1 MASVTSLTASVH
13 QRLAT
18 ALSATL
24 PTADAD
30 PLLRRSDRADYQ
42 ANGILAL
49 AKKAKANPRELATQ
63 VVARVESG
71 ELIGEIEVSGP
82 GFLNITLT
90 DRAITQNLAAR
101 YADDTGRLGVPT
113 AERPGTT
120 VIDYAQ
126 PNVAKEMHVGHL
138 RSAVIGDAV
147 VQILEF
153 TGENVV
159 RRHHIGDWG
168 TQFGMLIQYLD
179 EHPHELDHK
188 DARVSGEEAMSNLD
202 RLYKAARKLFDSDEE
217 FKTRARRRVVDLQA
231 GDPHTLATWQKFVDE
246 SKIYFFSVFEKLDM
260 EVRDA
265 DIVGESGY
273 NDMLDETCRL
283 LEESGVAVR
292 SEGAL
297 CVFFD
302 DVKGPDGNPV
312 PLIVKKSDG
321 GYGYAATD
329 LSAIRDRVFHLKA
342 NSLLYVVD
350 ARQSL
355 HFKMVFET
363 ARRAGWLNDDDVKAF
378 QLAFGTV
385 LGKDGK
391 PFKTREGETIRL
403 VDLLD
408 EAIDRATAVVREKA
422 EKVGLTEEEIVE
434 NGRYVGIGAVKY
446 ADLSTSAVRD
456 YKFDLDQM
464 VSLNGDT
471 SVYLQY
477 AYARIQSILRK
488 AGEAG
493 PAAHPELELAPAERA
508 LGLHLDQ
515 FGEAVAEVAESYEP
529 HKLAAY
535 LFRLAT
541 LLTSFYD
548 QCPVLKAESPAQV
561 ENRLFLVDLTAR
573 TLHRGMALLA
583 TRTPSPHAP
592 PPGYRPPA
600 AGRVALRHPR
610 PGRCRCLPLQS
621 LAWRPFPIRCPS
633 WRPTRAGVCSG
644 LNSRFRRGG

>member
-1 MASVTSLTASVH
+1 MASVTSLSDSVH
-13 QRLAT
+13 QRLAA
-18 ALSATL
+18 ALSAAL
-24 PTADAD
+24 PQAGSAD
-30 PLLRRSDRADYQ
+30 PLLRRSDRADFQ

-49 AKKAKANPRELATQ
+49 AKKEKANPRELATQ
-63 VVARVESG
+63 VVSGVESG
-71 ELIGEIEVSGP
+71 ELIKDVEVSGP
-82 GFLNITLT
+82 GFLNVTLT
-90 DRAITQNLAAR
+90 DGAITRNLAAR
-101 YADDTGRLGVPT
+101 YADDTGRLGVPQ
-113 AERPGTT
+113 AEQPGTT

-147 VQILEF
+147 VRLLEF
-153 TGENVV
+153 TGENVI

-168 TQFGMLIQYLD
+168 TQFGMLIQYLE

-188 DARVSGEEAMSNLD
+188 ADAASGEEAMSNLD
-202 RLYKAARKLFDSDEE
+202 RLYKAARKLFDADEE

-231 GDPHTLATWQKFVDE
+231 GDPQTLAMWQKFVDE

-260 EVRDA
+260 EIRDE

-273 NDMLDETCRL
+273 NDMLAETCRL

-302 DVKGPDGNPV
+302 DIKGPDGNPV
-312 PLIVKKSDG
+312 PLIVQKSDG

-329 LSAIRDRVFHLKA
+329 LSAIRDRVFNLKA
-342 NSLLYVVD
+342 NSIIYVVD

-363 ARRAGWLNDDDVKAF
+363 ARKAGWLGDDVKAH

-391 PFKTREGETIRL
+391 PFKTREGETVRL

-408 EAIDRATAVVREKA
+408 EAIDRASAVVREKA
-422 EKVGLTEEEIVE
+422 QDLSEEEIAE
-434 NGRYVGIGAVKY
+434 RGTQVGVGAVKY
-446 ADLSTSAVRD
+446 ADLSTSANRD

-488 AGEAG
+488 AGASR
-493 PAAHPELELAPAERA
+493 PAAHPELELHEAERA
-508 LGLHLDQ
+508 LGLHADS
-515 FGEAVAEVAESYEP
+515 FAATVAEAATEYAP

-535 LFRLAT
+535 LYQLASLYT
-541 LLTSFYD
+541 TFYD
-548 QCPVLKAESPAQV
+548 KCPVLKAETPEQI
-561 ENRLFLVDLTAR
+561 ENRLFLCDVTAR
-573 TLHRGMALLA
+573 TLHRGMALLGI
-583 TRTPSPHAP
+583 RTPE
-592 PPGYRPPA
+592 R
-600 AGRVALRHPR
+600 L
-610 PGRCRCLPLQS
+610 
-621 LAWRPFPIRCPS
+621 
-633 WRPTRAGVCSG
+633 
-644 LNSRFRRGG
+644 

>member
-1 MASVTSLTASVH
+1 MASVTSLSHSVEQH
-13 QRLAT
+13 LSSAI
-18 ALSATL
+18 SATL
-24 PTADAD
+24 PEASAD
-30 PLLRRSDRADYQ
+30 PLLRRSDRADFQ

-63 VVARVESG
+63 VVANVVAG
-71 ELIGEIEVSGP
+71 DVIKEIEVSGP
-82 GFLNITLT
+82 GFLNVTIT
-90 DRAITQNLAAR
+90 DRAITENLAAR
-101 YADDTGRLGVPT
+101 YADTERLGVP
-113 AERPGTT
+113 RSPQPGTT

-138 RSAVIGDAV
+138 RSAVIGDATV
-147 VQILEF
+147 RMLEF
-153 TGENVV
+153 TGESVV

-188 DARVSGEEAMSNLD
+188 DAQVSGEEAMSNLD
-202 RLYKAARKLFDSDEE
+202 RLYKAARKLFDADEE

-231 GDPHTLATWQKFVDE
+231 GDPHTLAIWQKFVDE

-260 EVRDA
+260 EIRDA

-273 NDMLDETCRL
+273 NDMLAETCRL

-297 CVFFD
+297 CVFFE

-312 PLIVKKSDG
+312 PLIVQKSDG

-329 LSAIRDRVFHLKA
+329 LSAIRDRVFDIKA
-342 NSLLYVVD
+342 STLLYVVD

-363 ARRAGWLNDDDVKAF
+363 ARRAGWLNDQVKAH

-391 PFKTREGETIRL
+391 PFKTREGETVKL

-408 EAIDRATAVVREKA
+408 EAVDRATAVVRDKA
-422 EKVGLTEEEIVE
+422 EKVGLSEQEIEE

-477 AYARIQSILRK
+477 AYARVQSILRK
-488 AGEAG
+488 AGEAR
-493 PAAHPELELAPAERA
+493 PVAHPELELAPAERA

-515 FGEAVAEVAESYEP
+515 FGETVAEAAAEYAP

-535 LFRLAT
+535 LYQLASH
-541 LLTSFYD
+541 LTTFYD
-548 QCPVLKAESPAQV
+548 QCHVLSPDNAPEVV
-561 ENRLFLVDLTAR
+561 ENRLLLVDLTAR
-573 TLHRGMALLA
+573 TLRRGMALLGI
-583 TRTPSPHAP
+583 RTPE
-592 PPGYRPPA
+592 R
-600 AGRVALRHPR
+600 L
-610 PGRCRCLPLQS
+610 
-621 LAWRPFPIRCPS
+621 
-633 WRPTRAGVCSG
+633 
-644 LNSRFRRGG
+644 

>member
-1 MASVTSLTASVH
+1 MASVTSLSDNVQQHLAS
-13 QRLAT
+13 

-24 PTADAD
+24 PEAAGAD
-30 PLLRRSDRADYQ
+30 PLLRRSDRADFQ

-63 VVARVESG
+63 VVSQVVTG
-71 ELIGEIEVSGP
+71 DVIKDVEVSGP
-82 GFLNITLT
+82 GFLNITIA
-90 DRAITQNLAAR
+90 DKAITGNLAAR
-101 YADDTGRLGVPT
+101 YADETGRLGVPY
-113 AERPGTT
+113 AEQPGTT

-138 RSAVIGDAV
+138 RSAVIGDSV
-147 VQILEF
+147 VQLLEF

-188 DARVSGEEAMSNLD
+188 DARVTGEEAMSNLD
-202 RLYKAARKLFDSDEE
+202 RLYKAARKKFDSDEE

-231 GDPHTLATWQKFVDE
+231 GDEHTLAMWQRFVDE

-260 EVRDA
+260 EIRDA

-273 NDMLDETCRL
+273 NDMLAETCRL

-302 DVKGPDGNPV
+302 DIKGPDGNPV
-312 PLIVKKSDG
+312 PLIVQKSDG

-329 LSAIRDRVFHLKA
+329 LSAIRDRVFNLKA
-342 NSLLYVVD
+342 NTLLYVVD
-350 ARQSL
+350 ARQAL
-355 HFKMVFET
+355 HFRMVFET
-363 ARRAGWLNDDDVKAF
+363 ARRAGWLNDDVTAV

-391 PFKTREGETIRL
+391 PFKTREGETVRL

-408 EAIDRATAVVREKA
+408 EAIDRASAVVREKA
-422 EKVGLTEEEIVE
+422 QDLSEEEIAE
-434 NGRYVGIGAVKY
+434 RGAQVGIGAVKY
-446 ADLSTSAVRD
+446 ADLSTSANRD

-488 AGEAG
+488 AGEVS
-493 PAAHPELELAPAERA
+493 PAAHPELALADAERA
-508 LGLHLDQ
+508 LGLHLDS
-515 FGEAVAEVAESYEP
+515 FAETVREAATEYAP

-535 LFRLAT
+535 LYQVASLY
-541 LLTSFYD
+541 TSFYD
-548 QCPVLKAESPAQV
+548 KCPVLRAETPAQV
-561 ENRLFLVDLTAR
+561 ENRLFLCDVTAR
-573 TLHRGMALLA
+573 TLHQGMALLGI
-583 TRTPSPHAP
+583 RTPEK
-592 PPGYRPPA
+592 
-600 AGRVALRHPR
+600 L
-610 PGRCRCLPLQS
+610 
-621 LAWRPFPIRCPS
+621 
-633 WRPTRAGVCSG
+633 
-644 LNSRFRRGG
+644 

>member
-1 MASVTSLTASVH
+1 MAPVTSLSHSVEQH
-13 QRLAT
+13 LT
-18 ALSATL
+18 SALSATL
-24 PTADAD
+24 PEAAGAD
-30 PLLRRSDRADYQ
+30 PLLRRSDRADFQ

-63 VVARVESG
+63 VVSRVVTGDVIKEV
-71 ELIGEIEVSGP
+71 EVSGP
-82 GFLNITLT
+82 GFLNVTVT
-90 DRAITQNLAAR
+90 DRAITENLAAR
-101 YADDTGRLGVPT
+101 YADADRLGVPH
-113 AERPGTT
+113 AGHPGTT

-138 RSAVIGDAV
+138 RSAVIGDATV
-147 VQILEF
+147 RILEF

-188 DARVSGEEAMSNLD
+188 ESRVSGEEAMSNLD
-202 RLYKAARKLFDSDEE
+202 RLYKTARKLFDADEE

-231 GDPHTLATWQKFVDE
+231 GDPHTLAIWQKFVDE
-246 SKIYFFSVFEKLDM
+246 SKIYFYSVFEKLDM
-260 EVRDA
+260 EIHDE

-273 NDMLDETCRL
+273 NDMLAETCRL

-292 SEGAL
+292 SDGAL

-302 DVKGPDGNPV
+302 DVKGPDGKPV
-312 PLIVKKSDG
+312 PLIVQKSDG

-329 LSAIRDRVFHLKA
+329 LSAIRDRVFGLKA
-342 NSLLYVVD
+342 STLLYVVD

-363 ARRAGWLNDDDVKAF
+363 ARRAGWLNDGVKAH

-391 PFKTREGETIRL
+391 PFKTREGETVKL

-408 EAIDRATAVVREKA
+408 EAVERATAVVGEKRD
-422 EKVGLTEEEIVE
+422 KVGLTDQEVAE

-488 AGEAG
+488 AGEAR

-515 FGEAVAEVAESYEP
+515 FGETVHEVAAAYEP

-535 LFRLAT
+535 LYQLASH
-541 LLTSFYD
+541 LTTFYD
-548 QCPVLKAESPAQV
+548 QCHVLSPDNAPEVV
-561 ENRLFLVDLTAR
+561 ENRLFLVDLTGR
-573 TLHRGMALLA
+573 TLHRGMALLGI
-583 TRTPSPHAP
+583 RTPDK
-592 PPGYRPPA
+592 
-600 AGRVALRHPR
+600 L
-610 PGRCRCLPLQS
+610 
-621 LAWRPFPIRCPS
+621 
-633 WRPTRAGVCSG
+633 
-644 LNSRFRRGG
+644 

>member
-1 MASVTSLTASVH
+1 MASVTSLSDSVH
-13 QRLAT
+13 QRLAA
-18 ALSATL
+18 ALSAAL
-24 PTADAD
+24 PQAGSAD
-30 PLLRRSDRADYQ
+30 PLLRRSDRADFQ

-49 AKKAKANPRELATQ
+49 AKKEKANPRELATQ
-63 VVARVESG
+63 VVSGVESG
-71 ELIGEIEVSGP
+71 ELIKDVEVSGP

-90 DRAITQNLAAR
+90 DRAITENLAAR
-101 YADDTGRLGVPT
+101 YADDTGRLGVPH
-113 AERPGTT
+113 AEQPGTT

-147 VQILEF
+147 VQLLEF
-153 TGENVV
+153 TGENVI

-168 TQFGMLIQYLD
+168 TQFGMLIQYLE

-188 DARVSGEEAMSNLD
+188 ADEASGEEAMSNLD
-202 RLYKAARKLFDSDEE
+202 RLYKAARKLFDADEE

-231 GDPHTLATWQKFVDE
+231 GDPQTLATWQKFVDE

-260 EVRDA
+260 EIRDA

-273 NDMLDETCRL
+273 NDMLAETCRL

-302 DVKGPDGNPV
+302 DIKGPDGNPV
-312 PLIVKKSDG
+312 PLIVQKSDG

-329 LSAIRDRVFHLKA
+329 LSAIRDRVFNLKA
-342 NSLLYVVD
+342 NSIIYVVD

-363 ARRAGWLNDDDVKAF
+363 ARKAGWLGDDVKAH

-391 PFKTREGETIRL
+391 PFKTREGETVRL

-408 EAIDRATAVVREKA
+408 EAIDRASAVVREKA
-422 EKVGLTEEEIVE
+422 QDLSEEEIAE
-434 NGRYVGIGAVKY
+434 RGTQVGVGAVKY
-446 ADLSTSAVRD
+446 ADLSTSANRD

-488 AGEAG
+488 AGASR
-493 PAAHPELELAPAERA
+493 PAAHPELELHEAERA
-508 LGLHLDQ
+508 LGLHADS
-515 FGEAVAEVAESYEP
+515 FAATVAEAATEYAP

-535 LFRLAT
+535 LYQLASLYT
-541 LLTSFYD
+541 TFYD
-548 QCPVLKAESPAQV
+548 KCPVLKAETQEQI
-561 ENRLFLVDLTAR
+561 ENRLFLCDVTAR
-573 TLHRGMALLA
+573 TLHRGMALLGI
-583 TRTPSPHAP
+583 RTPE
-592 PPGYRPPA
+592 R
-600 AGRVALRHPR
+600 L
-610 PGRCRCLPLQS
+610 
-621 LAWRPFPIRCPS
+621 
-633 WRPTRAGVCSG
+633 
-644 LNSRFRRGG
+644 

>member
-1 MASVTSLTASVH
+1 MASVKSLTATVH
-13 QRLAT
+13 QRLAD

-24 PTADAD
+24 PEAPPAD

-49 AKKAKANPRELATQ
+49 AKKAKANPRDLATQ
-63 VVARVESG
+63 VVGNVVSG
-71 ELIGEIEVSGP
+71 DLIKDIEVSGP

-90 DRAITQNLAAR
+90 DKAIVENLAAR
-101 YADDTGRLGVPT
+101 AADPDARLGVPLS
-113 AERPGTT
+113 AHPGTT

-147 VQILEF
+147 VQLLEF

-188 DARVSGEEAMSNLD
+188 ASPADTEASGEEAMSNLD
-202 RLYKAARKLFDSDEE
+202 RLYKTARKLFDSDEE
-217 FKTRARRRVVDLQA
+217 FKTRARLRVVDLQA
-231 GDPHTLATWQKFVDE
+231 GDPATLAAWQKFVDE

-260 EVRDA
+260 EIRDA

-273 NDMLDETCRL
+273 NDMLDETCRI
-283 LEESGVAVR
+283 LEEKGVAVR

-302 DVKGPDGNPV
+302 DIKGPEGNPV
-312 PLIVKKSDG
+312 PLIVRKSDG

-329 LSAIRDRVFHLKA
+329 LSAIRDRVFSLKA
-342 NSLLYVVD
+342 NNLVYVVD

-363 ARRAGWLNDDDVKAF
+363 ARRAGWLNDEDVKAY

-391 PFKTREGETIRL
+391 PFKTREGETVRL

-408 EAIDRATAVVREKA
+408 EAVDRATTVVREKDTLGQLSDA
-422 EKVGLTEEEIVE
+422 EVAERGAQ
-434 NGRYVGIGAVKY
+434 VGIGAVKY
-446 ADLSTSAVRD
+446 ADLSTSANRD

-488 AGEAG
+488 AGEVR
-493 PAAHPELELAPAERA
+493 PSAHPELELHEAERA
-508 LGLHLDQ
+508 LALHVDA
-515 FGEAVAEVAESYEP
+515 FAETVADAATEYAP
-529 HKLAAY
+529 HKMTAY
-535 LFRLAT
+535 LYQLASLFT
-541 LLTSFYD
+541 TFYD
-548 QCPVLKAESPAQV
+548 KCPVIKPAPPKDIA
-561 ENRLFLVDLTAR
+561 ENRLFLSDVTAK
-573 TLHRGMALLA
+573 TLHQGMALLGI
-583 TRTPSPHAP
+583 RTPE
-592 PPGYRPPA
+592 R
-600 AGRVALRHPR
+600 L
-610 PGRCRCLPLQS
+610 
-621 LAWRPFPIRCPS
+621 
-633 WRPTRAGVCSG
+633 
-644 LNSRFRRGG
+644 

>member
-1 MASVTSLTASVH
+1 MASVPSLASNVQ
-13 QRLAT
+13 QRLAD
-18 ALSATL
+18 ALSAAL
-24 PTADAD
+24 PQAASAD
-30 PLLRRSDRADYQ
+30 PLLRRSDRADFQ

-49 AKKAKANPRELATQ
+49 AKRLKGNPRELAAQ
-63 VVARVESG
+63 VVDAVG
-71 ELIGEIEVSGP
+71 DDDVLADIEVSGP
-82 GFLNITLT
+82 GFLNITLA
-90 DRAITQNLAAR
+90 DRAITETLAAR
-101 YADDTGRLGVPT
+101 AADDRLGVPL
-113 AERPGTT
+113 ADEPGRT

-138 RSAVIGDAV
+138 RSAVIGDAMV
-147 VQILEF
+147 RILEF
-153 TGENVV
+153 TGEQVV

-168 TQFGMLIQYLD
+168 TQFGMLIQYLT

-188 DARVSGEEAMSNLD
+188 ESPGAGEAAGAEAMSNLG
-202 RLYKAARKLFDSDEE
+202 RLYKASRALFDSDEE
-217 FKTRARRRVVDLQA
+217 FKARARDRVVALQA
-231 GDPHTLATWQKFVDE
+231 GDEETLALWQRFVDE
-246 SKIYFFSVFEKLDM
+246 SKIYFYSVFEKLDM
-260 EVRDA
+260 EVRDP
-265 DIVGESGY
+265 DVVGESGY
-273 NDMLDETCRL
+273 NDMLDETCRI

-312 PLIVKKSDG
+312 PLIVRKSNG

-329 LSAIRDRVFHLKA
+329 LSAIRDRVQNLDA
-342 NSLLYVVD
+342 TSLLYVVD

-363 ARRAGWLNDDDVKAF
+363 ARRAGWLNDKVRAH
-378 QLAFGTV
+378 QLAFGTI

-391 PFKTREGETIRL
+391 PFKTREGETVRL

-422 EKVGLTEEEIVE
+422 GKVGLSEEEITG
-434 NGRYVGIGAVKY
+434 NGRHVGIGAVKY

-477 AYARIQSILRK
+477 AYARIQSIKRK
-488 AGEAG
+488 AGG
-493 PAAHPELELAPAERA
+493 RSPVAHPELELAPAERA

-515 FGEAVAEVAESYEP
+515 FGEVLAEVAAGYEP

-535 LFRLAT
+535 LYQLASH
-541 LLTSFYD
+541 LTTFYD
-548 QCPVLKAESPAQV
+548 QCHVLSEDNPAEVV
-561 ENRLFLVDLTAR
+561 ENRLFLVDLTGR
-573 TLHRGMALLA
+573 TLHQGMALLGI
-583 TRTPSPHAP
+583 RTPE
-592 PPGYRPPA
+592 R
-600 AGRVALRHPR
+600 L
-610 PGRCRCLPLQS
+610 
-621 LAWRPFPIRCPS
+621 
-633 WRPTRAGVCSG
+633 
-644 LNSRFRRGG
+644 

>member
-1 MASVTSLTASVH
+1 MASVTSLSDSVH
-13 QRLAT
+13 QRLAA
-18 ALSATL
+18 ALSAAL
-24 PTADAD
+24 PQAGSAD
-30 PLLRRSDRADYQ
+30 PLLRRSDRADFQ

-49 AKKAKANPRELATQ
+49 AKKEKANPRELAAQ
-63 VVARVESG
+63 VVSRVESG
-71 ELIGEIEVSGP
+71 DVIKDIEVSGP
-82 GFLNITLT
+82 GFLNITIT
-90 DRAITQNLAAR
+90 DRAITETLAAR
-101 YADDTGRLGVPT
+101 YADDTGRLGVPH
-113 AERPGTT
+113 AEQPGTT

-138 RSAVIGDAV
+138 RSAVIGDSV
-147 VQILEF
+147 TQLLEF
-153 TGENVV
+153 TGESVV

-168 TQFGMLIQYLD
+168 TQFGMLIQYLE

-188 DARVSGEEAMSNLD
+188 ADEVSGEEAMSNLD
-202 RLYKAARKLFDSDEE
+202 RIYKAARKLFDADEE

-231 GDPHTLATWQKFVDE
+231 GEPRTLAMWQKFVDE

-260 EVRDA
+260 EIRDP

-273 NDMLDETCRL
+273 NDMLAETCRL

-302 DVKGPDGNPV
+302 DIKGPDGKPV
-312 PLIVKKSDG
+312 PLIVQKSDG

-329 LSAIRDRVFHLKA
+329 LSAIRDRVFNIKA
-342 NSLLYVVD
+342 NTLLYVVD

-363 ARRAGWLNDDDVKAF
+363 ARRAGWLNEDVKAV

-391 PFKTREGETIRL
+391 PFKTREGETVRL

-408 EAIDRATAVVREKA
+408 EAIDRASAVVREKA
-422 EKVGLTEEEIVE
+422 QDLSEEEIAE
-434 NGRYVGIGAVKY
+434 RGTQVGIGAVKY
-446 ADLSTSAVRD
+446 ADLSTSANRD

-488 AGEAG
+488 AGEAR
-493 PAAHPELELAPAERA
+493 PVAHPELDLHEAERA
-508 LGLHLDQ
+508 LGLHADS
-515 FGEAVAEVAESYEP
+515 FAATVAEAAAEYAP
-529 HKLAAY
+529 HKMTAY
-535 LFRLAT
+535 LYQLASHYT
-541 LLTSFYD
+541 TFYD
-548 QCPVLKAESPAQV
+548 KCPVLKAESPEQI
-561 ENRLFLVDLTAR
+561 ENRLFLCDITAR
-573 TLHRGMALLA
+573 TLHRGMALLGI
-583 TRTPSPHAP
+583 RTPE
-592 PPGYRPPA
+592 R
-600 AGRVALRHPR
+600 L
-610 PGRCRCLPLQS
+610 
-621 LAWRPFPIRCPS
+621 
-633 WRPTRAGVCSG
+633 
-644 LNSRFRRGG
+644 

>member
-1 MASVTSLTASVH
+1 MAPVTSLSDSV
-13 QRLAT
+13 QQQLTSAI
-18 ALSATL
+18 SATL
-24 PTADAD
+24 PEATAD
-30 PLLRRSDRADYQ
+30 PLLRRSDRADFQ

-49 AKKAKANPRELATQ
+49 AKKAKSNPRELATQ
-63 VVARVESG
+63 VVSQIVTG
-71 ELIGEIEVSGP
+71 DVIKDIEVSGP
-82 GFLNITLT
+82 GFLNITIT
-90 DRAITQNLAAR
+90 DKAITENLAAR
-101 YADDTGRLGVPT
+101 YADTDRLGVPRP
-113 AERPGTT
+113 ERAGTT

-138 RSAVIGDAV
+138 RSAVIGDAL
-147 VQILEF
+147 VQLLEF
-153 TGENVV
+153 AGETVV

-188 DARVSGEEAMSNLD
+188 AAEVTGEEAMSNLD
-202 RLYKAARKLFDSDEE
+202 RLYKSARKLFDSDEE

-231 GDPHTLATWQKFVDE
+231 GEPHTLATWQKFVDE

-260 EVRDA
+260 EVRDP

-302 DVKGPDGNPV
+302 DVKGPDGKPV

-329 LSAIRDRVFHLKA
+329 LSAIRDRVFNLKA
-342 NSLLYVVD
+342 NTLLYVVD

-363 ARRAGWLNDDDVKAF
+363 ARRAGWLNDDVTAV

-391 PFKTREGETIRL
+391 PFKTREGETVKL

-408 EAIDRATAVVREKA
+408 EAVDRATTVVREKA
-422 EKVGLTEEEIVE
+422 EKVGLSEQEIEE
-434 NGRYVGIGAVKY
+434 NGQYVGIGAVKY

-464 VSLNGDT
+464 VSLSGDT

-488 AGEAG
+488 AGDAR
-493 PAAHPELELAPAERA
+493 PAAHPELALAPAERA
-508 LGLHLDQ
+508 LGLHLDR
-515 FGEAVAEVAESYEP
+515 FGETVLEVASAYEP
-529 HKLAAY
+529 HKMAAY
-535 LFRLAT
+535 LYQLAT
-541 LLTSFYD
+541 LLTTFYD
-548 QCPVLKAESPAQV
+548 QCPVLKAETPEQV
-561 ENRLFLVDLTAR
+561 ANRLFLVDLTAR
-573 TLHRGMALLA
+573 TLQRGMALLGI
-583 TRTPSPHAP
+583 RTPE
-592 PPGYRPPA
+592 R
-600 AGRVALRHPR
+600 L
-610 PGRCRCLPLQS
+610 
-621 LAWRPFPIRCPS
+621 
-633 WRPTRAGVCSG
+633 
-644 LNSRFRRGG
+644 

>member
-13 QRLAT
+13 QRLAS
-18 ALSATL
+18 ALSAAL
-24 PTADAD
+24 PEAAGAD

-63 VVARVESG
+63 VVAQVTTG
-71 ELIGEIEVSGP
+71 DVIKDVEVSGP
-82 GFLNITLT
+82 GFLNVTVT
-90 DRAITQNLAAR
+90 DRAITENLAAR
-101 YADDTGRLGVPT
+101 AADTDGRLGVPH
-113 AERPGTT
+113 AEHPGTT
-120 VIDYAQ
+120 VVDYAQ

-138 RSAVIGDAV
+138 RSAVIGDSV
-147 VQILEF
+147 VQLLEF

-188 DARVSGEEAMSNLD
+188 GGEVSGEEAMSNLD
-202 RLYKAARKLFDSDEE
+202 RLYKAARKKFDSDEE

-231 GDPHTLATWQKFVDE
+231 GDPHTLAMWQKFVDE

-260 EVRDA
+260 EVRDP

-273 NDMLDETCRL
+273 NDMLAETCRL

-302 DVKGPDGNPV
+302 DIKGPDGNPV
-312 PLIVKKSDG
+312 PLIVQKSDG

-329 LSAIRDRVFHLKA
+329 LSAIRDRVFNLKA
-342 NSLLYVVD
+342 NTLLYVVD

-363 ARRAGWLNDDDVKAF
+363 ARRAGWLNDDVKAH

-391 PFKTREGETIRL
+391 PFKTREGETVRL

-408 EAIDRATAVVREKA
+408 EAIDRASAVVREKA
-422 EKVGLTEEEIVE
+422 QDLSEEEIAE
-434 NGRYVGIGAVKY
+434 RGAQVGIGAVKY
-446 ADLSTSAVRD
+446 ADLSTSANRD

-488 AGEAG
+488 AGEVR
-493 PAAHPELELAPAERA
+493 PAAHPELELHEAERA
-508 LGLHLDQ
+508 LGLHVDA
-515 FGEAVAEVAESYEP
+515 FAEVVAEAATEYAP
-529 HKLAAY
+529 HKMTAY
-535 LFRLAT
+535 LYQLASLYT
-541 LLTSFYD
+541 TFYD
-548 QCPVLKAESPAQV
+548 KCPVLKAETPEQV
-561 ENRLFLVDLTAR
+561 ENRLFLCDVTAK
-573 TLHRGMALLA
+573 TLHQGMALLGI
-583 TRTPSPHAP
+583 RTPE
-592 PPGYRPPA
+592 R
-600 AGRVALRHPR
+600 L
-610 PGRCRCLPLQS
+610 
-621 LAWRPFPIRCPS
+621 
-633 WRPTRAGVCSG
+633 
-644 LNSRFRRGG
+644 

>member
-1 MASVTSLTASVH
+1 MAPVTSLSDSVQQH
-13 QRLAT
+13 LAT
-18 ALSATL
+18 ALSAAL
-24 PTADAD
+24 PDAGSAD
-30 PLLRRSDRADYQ
+30 PLLRRSDRADFQ

-63 VVARVESG
+63 VVSQVVAGDV
-71 ELIGEIEVSGP
+71 IKEIEVSGP
-82 GFLNITLT
+82 GFLNITIS
-90 DRAITQNLAAR
+90 DKAITENLAAR
-101 YADDTGRLGVPT
+101 YADADRLGVPF
-113 AERPGTT
+113 AEQPGTT

-153 TGENVV
+153 TGETVV

-188 DARVSGEEAMSNLD
+188 AGEVTGEEAMSNLD

-231 GDPHTLATWQKFVDE
+231 GEPKTLAMWQKFVDE

-260 EVRDA
+260 EVRDP

-273 NDMLDETCRL
+273 NDMLAETCRL

-297 CVFFD
+297 CVFFE
-302 DVKGPDGNPV
+302 DVKGPDGKPV
-312 PLIVKKSDG
+312 PLIVQKSDG

-329 LSAIRDRVFHLKA
+329 LSAIRDRVFNLKA
-342 NSLLYVVD
+342 NTILYVVD
-350 ARQSL
+350 ARQAL
-355 HFKMVFET
+355 HFRMVFET
-363 ARRAGWLNDDDVKAF
+363 ARRAGWLNDDVTAQ

-391 PFKTREGETIRL
+391 PFKTRAGETVKL
-403 VDLLD
+403 QDLLD
-408 EAIDRATAVVREKA
+408 EAVDRATAVVREKA
-422 EKVGLTEEEIVE
+422 EKVGLSEQEIVE

-488 AGEAG
+488 AGEAR

-515 FGEAVAEVAESYEP
+515 FAETVLEVASAYEP

-535 LFRLAT
+535 LYQLAT

-548 QCPVLKAESPAQV
+548 QCPVLKAETPEQV
-561 ENRLFLVDLTAR
+561 QNRLFLVDLTAR
-573 TLHRGMALLA
+573 TLHRGMALLGI
-583 TRTPSPHAP
+583 RTPE
-592 PPGYRPPA
+592 R
-600 AGRVALRHPR
+600 L
-610 PGRCRCLPLQS
+610 
-621 LAWRPFPIRCPS
+621 
-633 WRPTRAGVCSG
+633 
-644 LNSRFRRGG
+644 